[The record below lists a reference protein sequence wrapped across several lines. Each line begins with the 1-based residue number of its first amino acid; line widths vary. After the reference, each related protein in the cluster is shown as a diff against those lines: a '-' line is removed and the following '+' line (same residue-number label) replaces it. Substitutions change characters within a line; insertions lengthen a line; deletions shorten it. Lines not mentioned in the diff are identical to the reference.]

1 MNVVVTS
8 TGANLD
14 APISPVFGRCPMYV
28 LVDTETLAFE
38 AQPNLAIG
46 ASGGA
51 GIQAAQHVVA
61 QGAQAV
67 LTGNVGP
74 NACDVLQA
82 ADIPIY
88 LVQEG
93 TVRQAVAAFN
103 AGQLAS
109 SAQANVVAHAGMRG
123 PAPTSHRQQEITA
136 LKEAARDLRQQ
147 LADVMTRIDQL
158 EIDQLEKES

>member
-1 MNVVVTS
+1 MQIIITS

-14 APISPVFGRCPMYV
+14 APISPVFGRCPMYI

-38 AQPNLAIG
+38 AQPNPAIG

-51 GIQAAQHVVA
+51 GIQAAQYVIE

-74 NACDVLQA
+74 NAFDVFQA

-88 LVQEG
+88 LVREG

-109 SAQANVVAHAGMRG
+109 SAQANVAAHAGLRG
-123 PAPTSHRQQEITA
+123 PARTSQRQQEIAA
-136 LKEAARDLRQQ
+136 LQDTARDLRQQ
-147 LADVMTRIDQL
+147 LAEVMTRIDK
-158 EIDQLEKES
+158 LEKES